1 MSHSSPTSRRT
12 SPAERLQTSTTA
24 VRLSLRWFGV
34 RKTIS
39 PEQKAE
45 ATKAFGIAGELLS
58 AGKKLLD
65 TRHPAYHAVSRVRG
79 RIQSVWK
86 GLSLPYPEP
95 AIRLIRRDDIERLD
109 SELTSLRGELANSV
123 EQLDRRY
130 AELRTAAQQRLGR
143 LFNLSDYP
151 TSLIGLFAVDWDFP
165 SIEPPDYLRELNP
178 ELYEQEC
185 RRVSARFDEALQLAE
200 QAFLAELSQLV
211 THLSDRLS
219 GTDDGKPKVFRDSAV
234 SKLTEFFERFRRMNV
249 RSNEQL
255 NQLVSQVEDLVNGV
269 QPQSLRDNRVLRACI
284 VTELNQL
291 QPVFDDLLVDR
302 PRRNILRRA
311 SDIPVQEAA

>member
-1 MSHSSPTSRRT
+1 MSQSSPTSRRT
-12 SPAERLQTSTTA
+12 TPSERLQTSTAA
-24 VRLSLRWFGV
+24 VRLSLRWFGI
-34 RKTIS
+34 RKTLS

-45 ATKAFGIAGELLS
+45 AAEAFGAAGEFLS

-65 TRHPAYHAVSRVRG
+65 TRHPAYHAVSSVRG
-79 RIQSVWK
+79 RIQNVWK

-109 SELTSLRGELANSV
+109 TQLTSLRSELAEAV

-151 TSLIGLFAVDWDFP
+151 ASLSGLFAVEWEFP
-165 SIEPPDYLRELNP
+165 SIEPPDYLRQLNP

-185 RRVSARFDEALQLAE
+185 RRVAARFDEALQLAE

-211 THLSDRLS
+211 THLTNRLS
-219 GTDDGKPKVFRDSAV
+219 GTEDGKPKVFRDTVV

-255 NQLVSQVEDLVNGV
+255 DTLVSQVEDLVNGV
-269 QPQSLRDNRVLRACI
+269 QPKSLRENRVLRESVAA
-284 VTELNQL
+284 ELNQL
-291 QPVFDDLLVDR
+291 QPVFDGLLVDR
-302 PRRNILRRA
+302 PRRNLLRQA
-311 SDIPVQEAA
+311 GAIPVQEAA

>member
-1 MSHSSPTSRRT
+1 MSQSSPTSRRT
-12 SPAERLQTSTTA
+12 NPAERLQTSTAA

-34 RKTIS
+34 RKTLS

-45 ATKAFGIAGELLS
+45 AAEAFGAAGEFLS

-65 TRHPAYHAVSRVRG
+65 TRHPAYGAVSSVRG

-109 SELTSLRGELANSV
+109 TQLTALRGELTEAV

-151 TSLIGLFAVDWDFP
+151 ASLSGLFAVEWDFP
-165 SIEPPDYLRELNP
+165 SIEPPDYLRQLNP

-211 THLSDRLS
+211 THLTDRLS
-219 GTDDGKPKVFRDSAV
+219 GTEDGKPKVFRDTVV

-255 NQLVSQVEDLVNGV
+255 DTLVSQVEDLVNGV
-269 QPQSLRDNRVLRACI
+269 QPQSVRENRLLRESVAA
-284 VTELNQL
+284 ELNQL
-291 QPVFDDLLVDR
+291 QPVFDSLLVDR
-302 PRRNILRRA
+302 PRRNLLRRA
-311 SDIPVQEAA
+311 GAIPVQEAA

>member
-1 MSHSSPTSRRT
+1 MSQSPPTSRRT
-12 SPAERLQTSTTA
+12 TSAERLQTSTAA

-34 RKTIS
+34 RKTLS

-45 ATKAFGIAGELLS
+45 AAEAFGAAGEFLS

-65 TRHPAYHAVSRVRG
+65 TRHPAYSAVSSVRG

-109 SELTSLRGELANSV
+109 SELTSLRGELTNAV

-130 AELRTAAQQRLGR
+130 AELRTTAQQRLGR

-151 TSLIGLFAVDWDFP
+151 ASLSGMFAVDWDFP
-165 SIEPPDYLRELNP
+165 SIEPPDYLRQLSP

-211 THLSDRLS
+211 THLTDRLS
-219 GTDDGKPKVFRDSAV
+219 GTEDGKPKVFRDTVV

-255 NQLVSQVEDLVNGV
+255 DTLVSQVEDLVNGV
-269 QPQSLRDNRVLRACI
+269 QPQSLRENRVLRESVAA
-284 VTELNQL
+284 ELNQL
-291 QPVFDDLLVDR
+291 QPVFDGLLVDR
-302 PRRNILRRA
+302 PRRNILRMA
-311 SDIPVQEAA
+311 GSIPVQEAA

>member
-1 MSHSSPTSRRT
+1 MSQSSPTSHRN
-12 SPAERLQTSTTA
+12 SPAERLQTSTAA

-34 RKTIS
+34 RKTLS

-45 ATKAFGIAGELLS
+45 AAEAFGAAGEFLS

-65 TRHPAYHAVSRVRG
+65 TRHPAYHAVSSVRG

-109 SELTSLRGELANSV
+109 TQLTALRGELTEAV

-130 AELRTAAQQRLGR
+130 SELRTAAQQRLGR

-151 TSLIGLFAVDWDFP
+151 ASLSGLFAVEWDFP
-165 SIEPPDYLRELNP
+165 SIEPPDYLRQLNP

-211 THLSDRLS
+211 THLTDRLS
-219 GTDDGKPKVFRDSAV
+219 GTEDGKPKVFRDTVV

-255 NQLVSQVEDLVNGV
+255 DSLVSQVEDLLNGV
-269 QPQSLRDNRVLRACI
+269 RPQSLRENRVLRESVAA
-284 VTELNQL
+284 ELNQL
-291 QPVFDDLLVDR
+291 QPVFDGLLVDR
-302 PRRNILRRA
+302 PRRNILRQA
-311 SDIPVQEAA
+311 GAIPVQEAA

>member
-1 MSHSSPTSRRT
+1 MSQSSPTSRRT
-12 SPAERLQTSTTA
+12 TPAERLQTSTAA

-34 RKTIS
+34 RKTLS

-45 ATKAFGIAGELLS
+45 AAEAFGAAGEFLS

-65 TRHPAYHAVSRVRG
+65 TRHPAYHAVSSVRG

-109 SELTSLRGELANSV
+109 AQLTALRGELADAV

-151 TSLIGLFAVDWDFP
+151 ASLSGLFAVEWDFP
-165 SIEPPDYLRELNP
+165 SIEPPDYLRQLNP

-211 THLSDRLS
+211 THLTDRLS
-219 GTDDGKPKVFRDSAV
+219 GTEDGKPKVFRDTVV

-249 RSNEQL
+249 RSNDQL
-255 NQLVSQVEDLVNGV
+255 DQLVSQVEDLVNGV
-269 QPQSLRDNRVLRACI
+269 QPQSLRENRVLRESVAA
-284 VTELNQL
+284 ELNQL
-291 QPVFDDLLVDR
+291 QPVFDGLLVDR
-302 PRRNILRRA
+302 PRRNLLRQA
-311 SDIPVQEAA
+311 SSIPVQEAA

>member
-12 SPAERLQTSTTA
+12 SPAERLQTSTAA

-34 RKTIS
+34 RKTLS
-39 PEQKAE
+39 SEQKAE
-45 ATKAFGIAGELLS
+45 AAEAFGAAGEFLS

-65 TRHPAYHAVSRVRG
+65 TRHPAYHAVSSVRG

-109 SELTSLRGELANSV
+109 TQLTSLRGELADAV

-151 TSLIGLFAVDWDFP
+151 ASLSGLFAVEWDFP
-165 SIEPPDYLRELNP
+165 SIEPPDYLRQLNP

-185 RRVSARFDEALQLAE
+185 RRVAARFDEALQLAE

-211 THLSDRLS
+211 THLTDRLS
-219 GTDDGKPKVFRDSAV
+219 GTEDGKPKVFRDTVV

-249 RSNEQL
+249 RSNDQL
-255 NQLVSQVEDLVNGV
+255 DQLVSQVEDLVNGV
-269 QPQSLRDNRVLRACI
+269 QPKSLRENRVLRESIAE
-284 VTELNQL
+284 ELNQL
-291 QPVFDDLLVDR
+291 QSVFDGLLVDR
-302 PRRNILRRA
+302 PRRILLRQA
-311 SDIPVQEAA
+311 GAISVQEAA